1 VPTVAPPR
9 GLGTDLAL
17 RFAAGID
24 DYDRYIGRAGAFT
37 AVDVP
42 ATAAAL
48 ARLIVDPDL
57 RARMGAAGRRR
68 AQEVFD
74 WRVIIPQ
81 YLSLFAELA
90 EIRRTAPEIA
100 PPADPVHGN
109 LSRPDPYGMFAA
121 YPTHALGLGTLVV
134 ARPAGTPEGLA
145 RVLADPL
152 ATLAV
157 DLLPPQDDLL
167 LVLVLLGTMGR
178 ATVGDLVM
186 RVPEAR
192 RPLLARALVF
202 LAKFDLLAL
211 APPPGG

>member
-1 VPTVAPPR
+1 
-9 GLGTDLAL
+9 
-17 RFAAGID
+17 
-24 DYDRYIGRAGAFT
+24 
-37 AVDVP
+37 
-42 ATAAAL
+42 
-48 ARLIVDPDL
+48 
-57 RARMGAAGRRR
+57 MGAAGRRR

-74 WRVIIPQ
+74 WRVIVPQ
-81 YLSLFAELA
+81 YLSLFADLA

-109 LSRPDPYGMFAA
+109 LSRPDPFGMFAA
-121 YPTHALGLGTLVV
+121 YPTHALGLGTVV
-134 ARPAGTPEGLA
+134 TARPAGTPEGLA

-157 DLLPPQDDLL
+157 DLLPPRDDLL
-167 LVLVLLGTMGR
+167 LVLALLGTMGR

-192 RPLLARALVF
+192 RPLVARALVF

-211 APPPGG
+211 APPPPG